1 MILGTAGHIDHG
13 KTALVRALTGCDTDR
28 LPEEKARGITIELG
42 FAPLNL
48 PSGRRLGVV
57 DVPGHEALVRTM
69 VAGAGGFDLLLLVV
83 AADEGVMPQTREH
96 LDICNL
102 LGLRDGVVALTKMDA
117 ADSGVAELALE
128 ETRAQ
133 MAQSALADAEIICVS
148 AQSGAGLPALRS
160 ALDQAARRAEAR
172 VQRSGPARLWIDRVF
187 ERRGFGAVVTGTLRG
202 GALAC
207 GDSVEIHP
215 GAAGARLRG
224 LQCFGEAVQRIAP
237 GNRCAANLQGV
248 ASGDLRRGMLLAA
261 PGALTPT
268 QCFDAAIDWLPGA
281 APRGRGAR
289 AVELLTGSARRR
301 ARVAPIGP
309 PPAAGA
315 GGVRGGGNARVAG
328 NTIGSEAS
336 GAIGNGDNA
345 PATAGG
351 GVLARI
357 HLDDGAAPLLPGD
370 GFVLRGF
377 ARRAGSA
384 TLGGGRVLDVAPPR
398 RRRSDPA
405 LVRELRELDAG
416 DLREGLRLRAARRGF
431 AGAALAAL
439 WRETGAEPAALE
451 RALGELE
458 ARGQIVRAAAR
469 PRGEARVFCA
479 EAIAA
484 VSARLLAALRDFHAR
499 EPMRPGM
506 SRSALRGSLPEN
518 ARRGAADLA
527 LAQLEA
533 RGEIHSQNQTR
544 GLMRGLVRAGD
555 FAPHMDARQAA
566 LVGKVR
572 DSAAA
577 SGLTPPSPRDWAQQ
591 FGVGEAELR
600 DAIAHLERA
609 GFLLR
614 AGALWFHRAAVDQL
628 RQRVRAH
635 LEAQGRLDTPRYKEL
650 IATSRKY
657 AVPLM
662 ELFDAEGLT
671 ARRGDIRTLRRRRN

>member
-1 MILGTAGHIDHG
+1 LTRQNRPALILGTAGHIDHG

-42 FAPLNL
+42 FAPLDL

-69 VAGAGGFDLLLLVV
+69 VSGAGGFDVLLLAV

-96 LDICNL
+96 LDICTL

-117 ADSGVAELALE
+117 AEAEVAELALA

-148 AQSGAGLPALRS
+148 AQSGAGLPALRR
-160 ALDQAARRAEAR
+160 ALDAAAQRAEAR
-172 VQRSGPARLWIDRVF
+172 LRRGGPARLWIDRVF

-215 GAAGARLRG
+215 GAALARVRG

-248 ASGDLRRGMLLAA
+248 ASGALQRGMLLAT
-261 PGALTPT
+261 PGALAPT
-268 QCFDAAIDWLPGA
+268 QCFDAEIAWLPGA

-289 AVELLTGSARRR
+289 AVELLAGSTRRR

-309 PPAAGA
+309 PAADAGGDARGAAGSPLVA
-315 GGVRGGGNARVAG
+315 GGATGGARTA
-328 NTIGSEAS
+328 
-336 GAIGNGDNA
+336 
-345 PATAGG
+345 AGG
-351 GVLARI
+351 ASLLARI
-357 HLDDGAAPLLPGD
+357 HLDDGAMPLLPGD
-370 GFVLRGF
+370 SFVLRGF
-377 ARRAGSA
+377 ARVAGSA
-384 TLGGGRVLDVAPPR
+384 TLGGGRVLDVAPPK
-398 RRRSDPA
+398 RRRSDAA
-405 LVRELRELDAG
+405 LIRELRALAAG

-431 AGAALAAL
+431 GGAALAAL
-439 WRETGAEPAALE
+439 RRETGATPAALE
-451 RALGELE
+451 SALRHLE
-458 ARGQIVRAAAR
+458 ARRRIVRAAR
-469 PRGEARVFCA
+469 PRGEPRIFCT

-506 SRSALRGSLPEN
+506 PRGALRGSLPES
-518 ARRGAADLA
+518 AQRGAADLA

-533 RGEIHSQNQTR
+533 RGEIHSQSAA
-544 GLMRGLVRAGD
+544 RGLVRAGN
-555 FAPHMDARQAA
+555 FAPHMDARQEA
-566 LVGKVR
+566 LVRKVR
-572 DSAAA
+572 ESAAA

-591 FGVGEAELR
+591 FGAGEAELR

-614 AGALWFHRAAVDQL
+614 AGALWFHRAAVGQL
-628 RQRVRAH
+628 RERVRAH
-635 LEAQGRLDTPRYKEL
+635 LEAHGRLDTPRYKEL

-671 ARRGDIRTLRRRRN
+671 ARRGDIRTLRRRR

>member
-69 VAGAGGFDLLLLVV
+69 VAGAGGFDLLLLAV

-96 LDICNL
+96 LDICTL
-102 LGLRDGVVALTKMDA
+102 LGLRDAVVALTKMDA
-117 ADSGVAELALE
+117 ADPGVAELALA

-133 MAQSALADAEIICVS
+133 LAESALADAEIVCVS
-148 AQSGAGLPALRS
+148 AQSGAGLPALRR
-160 ALDQAARRAEAR
+160 ALDKTARRAEAR
-172 VQRSGPARLWIDRVF
+172 AQRSGPARLWIDRVF

-215 GAAGARLRG
+215 GSASARLRG

-248 ASGDLRRGMLLAA
+248 ASADLRRGMLLAA

-268 QCFDAAIDWLPGA
+268 QCFDAEIAWLPGA
-281 APRGRGAR
+281 APRGRSAR
-289 AVELLTGSARRR
+289 AVELLAGSARRR

-309 PPAAGA
+309 PPAADAGGGTRGAAGSALAVGGTNGAIGGGA
-315 GGVRGGGNARVAG
+315 GGANSGGAL
-328 NTIGSEAS
+328 
-336 GAIGNGDNA
+336 
-345 PATAGG
+345 
-351 GVLARI
+351 LARI

-377 ARRAGSA
+377 ARLAGSA
-384 TLGGGRVLDVAPPR
+384 TLGGGRVLDAAPPR

-405 LVRELRELDAG
+405 LVRELRALAAG
-416 DLREGLRLRAARRGF
+416 DLREGLRLRIARRGF

-439 WRETGAEPAALE
+439 RHETGAEPAALE
-451 RALGELE
+451 SALGDLE
-458 ARGQIVRAAAR
+458 ARGQIARAAAR

-506 SRSALRGSLPEN
+506 SRSALRGSLPES
-518 ARRGAADLA
+518 AQRGAAELA

-533 RGEIHSQNQTR
+533 RGEIHSQSKS
-544 GLMRGLVRAGD
+544 RGLVRAGN

-566 LVGKVR
+566 LVRKVR

-577 SGLTPPSPRDWAQQ
+577 SGLTPPSPRAWAQQ
-591 FGVGEAELR
+591 FGADDAELR

-609 GFLLR
+609 GLLLR
-614 AGALWFHRAAVDQL
+614 AGALWFHRDAVAQL
-628 RQRVRAH
+628 RERVRAH
-635 LEAQGRLDTPRYKEL
+635 LEAHGRLDTPRYKEL

-671 ARRGDIRTLRRRRN
+671 TRRGDTRTLRRRR

>member
-117 ADSGVAELALE
+117 ADSGVAELALA

-133 MAQSALADAEIICVS
+133 LAQSALADAEIICVS
-148 AQSGAGLPALRS
+148 AQSGAGLPALRR
-160 ALDQAARRAEAR
+160 ALDEAARRAEAR
-172 VQRSGPARLWIDRVF
+172 MQRSGPARLWIDRVF
-187 ERRGFGAVVTGTLRG
+187 ERHGFGAVVTGTLRG

-215 GAAGARLRG
+215 GAVSARLRG

-248 ASGDLRRGMLLAA
+248 ASGELRRGMMLVA
-261 PGALTPT
+261 PGALAPT
-268 QCFDAAIDWLPGA
+268 QCFDAAITWLGA

-309 PPAAGA
+309 PPATDAGE
-315 GGVRGGGNARVAG
+315 VRD
-328 NTIGSEAS
+328 
-336 GAIGNGDNA
+336 GDNA
-345 PATAGG
+345 GSAGG
-351 GVLARI
+351 GGMLLARI

-384 TLGGGRVLDVAPPR
+384 TLGGGRVLDIAPPR
-398 RRRSDPA
+398 RRRSDAA
-405 LVRELRELDAG
+405 LVRELRALAAG
-416 DLREGLRLRAARRGF
+416 DLREGLRLRIARRGF
-431 AGAALAAL
+431 AGAALGEL
-439 WRETGAEPAALE
+439 RRETGAAPAALE
-451 RALGELE
+451 IALGELE
-458 ARGQIVRAAAR
+458 ARGQIVRAAAG
-469 PRGEARVFCA
+469 PRGETRVFCA

-499 EPMRPGM
+499 EPMRPGI
-506 SRSALRGSLPEN
+506 SRSALRGSLPES
-518 ARRGAADLA
+518 AQRGAAVLA

-533 RGEIHSQNQTR
+533 RGEIHSHSQAR
-544 GLMRGLVRAGD
+544 GLGRGLVRAGD
-555 FAPHMDARQAA
+555 FAPHMDAQQAA
-566 LVGKVR
+566 LVRKVQG
-572 DSAAA
+572 SAAA

-591 FGVGEAELR
+591 FGAGEAELR

-609 GFLLR
+609 GFLQR

-635 LEAQGRLDTPRYKEL
+635 LEAHGRLDTPRYKEL

-671 ARRGDIRTLRRRRN
+671 LRRGDTRTLRRKRN

>member
-13 KTALVRALTGCDTDR
+13 KTALVRALTGRDTDR

-42 FAPLNL
+42 FAPLHL
-48 PSGRRLGVV
+48 PSGRLGVV

-117 ADSGVAELALE
+117 AEPEVAELALA

-133 MAQSALADAEIICVS
+133 LAQSALADAEIVCVS
-148 AQSGAGLPALRS
+148 AQSGAGLPALRR
-160 ALDQAARRAEAR
+160 ALDKAARRAEAR
-172 VQRSGPARLWIDRVF
+172 AQRSGPARLWIDRVF

-237 GNRCAANLQGV
+237 GNRCAANLHGV
-248 ASGDLRRGMLLAA
+248 ASADLRRGMLLAA

-268 QCFDAAIDWLPGA
+268 QCFDAEITWLPGA

-289 AVELLTGSARRR
+289 AVELLAGSTRRR

-309 PPAAGA
+309 PPAADAARGGRVRAA
-315 GGVRGGGNARVAG
+315 GGANGDSNSARAAGGANGGGML
-328 NTIGSEAS
+328 
-336 GAIGNGDNA
+336 
-345 PATAGG
+345 
-351 GVLARI
+351 LARI

-384 TLGGGRVLDVAPPR
+384 TLGGGRVLDIAPPR

-405 LVRELRELDAG
+405 LVRELRALAAG
-416 DLREGLRLRAARRGF
+416 DLREGLRLRIARRGF
-431 AGAALAAL
+431 AGAAPGAL
-439 WRETGAEPAALE
+439 RRETGAEPAALDL
-451 RALGELE
+451 ALGELE

-469 PRGEARVFCA
+469 PRDPARAFCA
-479 EAIAA
+479 EAIAVVA
-484 VSARLLAALRDFHAR
+484 SRLLAALRDFHAR

-506 SRSALRGSLPEN
+506 SRSALRGSLPES
-518 ARRGAADLA
+518 ALRGAAELA

-533 RGEIHSQNQTR
+533 RGEIHSQNQAR

-566 LVGKVR
+566 LVRKVQ

-577 SGLTPPSPRDWAQQ
+577 SGLTPPSPRAWAQQ
-591 FGVGEAELR
+591 FGAGEAELR

-635 LEAQGRLDTPRYKEL
+635 LEAHGRLDTPRYKEL

-662 ELFDAEGLT
+662 ELFDADGLT
-671 ARRGDIRTLRRRRN
+671 IRRGDTRTLRRRR

>member
-42 FAPLNL
+42 FAPLDL

-102 LGLRDGVVALTKMDA
+102 LGLRDGVVALSKMDA
-117 ADSGVAELALE
+117 ADSGVAELALA

-133 MAQSALADAEIICVS
+133 LTQSALADAEIVCVS
-148 AQSGAGLPALRS
+148 AQSGAGLPALRG
-160 ALDQAARRAEAR
+160 ALDKAAERAEAR
-172 VQRSGPARLWIDRVF
+172 VQRNGPARLWIDRVF
-187 ERRGFGAVVTGTLRG
+187 EQRGFGAVVTGTLRG

-207 GDSVEIHP
+207 GDLVEIHP
-215 GAAGARLRG
+215 GAASARLRG

-248 ASGDLRRGMLLAA
+248 ASADLRRGMMLAA
-261 PGALTPT
+261 PGALAPT
-268 QCFDAAIDWLPGA
+268 QCFDAAIAWLPGA

-289 AVELLTGSARRR
+289 AVELLAGSARRR

-309 PPAAGA
+309 PPNADADAA
-315 GGVRGGGNARVAG
+315 RGGHARA
-328 NTIGSEAS
+328 A
-336 GAIGNGDNA
+336 DNA
-345 PATAGG
+345 TTG

-384 TLGGGRVLDVAPPR
+384 TLGGGRVLDIAPPR
-398 RRRSDPA
+398 RRRSDAA
-405 LVRELRELDAG
+405 LVRELRALAAG
-416 DLREGLRLRAARRGF
+416 DLREGLRLRIARRGF
-431 AGAALAAL
+431 AGAALATL
-439 WRETGAEPAALE
+439 RRETGAEPAALE
-451 RALGELE
+451 SALGELE
-458 ARGQIVRAAAR
+458 VRGQIVRAAAR

-484 VSARLLAALRDFHAR
+484 VSARLLAALRNFHAR

-506 SRSALRGSLPEN
+506 SRSALRGSLPES
-518 ARRGAADLA
+518 AQHGAAELA

-533 RGEIHSQNQTR
+533 RGEIHSQSQAR
-544 GLMRGLVRAGD
+544 GLGRGLVRAGD

-566 LVGKVR
+566 LVRKVQG
-572 DSAAA
+572 SAAA

-591 FGVGEAELR
+591 FGAGEAELR

-635 LEAQGRLDTPRYKEL
+635 LEAHGRLDTPRYKEL

-671 ARRGDIRTLRRRRN
+671 VRRGDTRTLRRRR

>member
-42 FAPLNL
+42 FAPLDL

-102 LGLRDGVVALTKMDA
+102 LGLRDGVVALSKMDA
-117 ADSGVAELALE
+117 ADSGVAELSLE

-133 MAQSALADAEIICVS
+133 LAQSALADAEIVCVS
-148 AQSGAGLPALRS
+148 AQSGAGLPALRR
-160 ALDQAARRAEAR
+160 ALDEAARRAEAR

-187 ERRGFGAVVTGTLRG
+187 EQRGFGAVVTGTLRG

-207 GDSVEIHP
+207 GDLVEIHP
-215 GAAGARLRG
+215 GAASARLRG

-248 ASGDLRRGMLLAA
+248 ASADLRRGMLLAA

-268 QCFDAAIDWLPGA
+268 QCFDAAIAWLPGA

-289 AVELLTGSARRR
+289 AVELLAGSARRR
-301 ARVAPIGP
+301 ARVAPI
-309 PPAAGA
+309 
-315 GGVRGGGNARVAG
+315 
-328 NTIGSEAS
+328 
-336 GAIGNGDNA
+336 
-345 PATAGG
+345 G

-384 TLGGGRVLDVAPPR
+384 TLGGGRVLDIAPPR
-398 RRRSDPA
+398 RRRSDAA
-405 LVRELRELDAG
+405 LVRELRALAAG
-416 DLREGLRLRAARRGF
+416 DLREGLRLRIARRGF
-431 AGAALAAL
+431 AGAALTAL
-439 WRETGAEPAALE
+439 RRETGAEPAALE
-451 RALGELE
+451 SALGELE

-484 VSARLLAALRDFHAR
+484 VSARLLAALRNFHAR

-506 SRSALRGSLPEN
+506 SRSALRGSLPES
-518 ARRGAADLA
+518 AQHGAAELA
-527 LAQLEA
+527 LARLEA
-533 RGEIHSQNQTR
+533 RGEIHSQSQAR
-544 GLMRGLVRAGD
+544 GLGRGLVRAGD

-566 LVGKVR
+566 LVRKVQG
-572 DSAAA
+572 SAAA

-591 FGVGEAELR
+591 FGAGEAELR

-635 LEAQGRLDTPRYKEL
+635 LEAHGRLDTPRYKEL

-671 ARRGDIRTLRRRRN
+671 VRRGDTRTLRRRR